1 MGCIEYWRGYVK
13 FKRQRGREAEMQR
26 GKEAGREAG
35 AERQAERP
43 GQCARSNSAAAM
55 GALKTQKHGLTRKRR
70 YTRERCEHMSAR
82 THTGALA
89 LACVRSSTVC
99 TIMDE
104 CDWWWMCAK
113 VWLQQSECW
122 MSATL
127 WFQQSEC
134 FCMSAVAMCHVP
146 TLWTRMES
154 RERQIVDV
162 LVENLRGL
170 WEVDIL
176 CKCKRIQVQN
186 RHNTHLGN

>member
-104 CDWWWMCAK
+104 CD
-113 VWLQQSECW
+113 
-122 MSATL
+122 
-127 WFQQSEC
+127 
-134 FCMSAVAMCHVP
+134 
-146 TLWTRMES
+146 
-154 RERQIVDV
+154 
-162 LVENLRGL
+162 
-170 WEVDIL
+170 
-176 CKCKRIQVQN
+176 
-186 RHNTHLGN
+186 